1 MQIVKLNKNSTD
13 VTSKSYVIDWID
25 LDMECPESIQWL
37 KKESKLNEDLID
49 VLIERNNLNRRCHY
63 ERGTL
68 INLCHTKQTSS
79 SDTIDIN
86 FLVEDNRVITVHWG
100 KIETIMK
107 LNSMLKNDKE
117 PSTCWGV
124 LASVVSIFSDEMED
138 HISEIGLEIDKLEDQ
153 ILESES
159 ELPMGK
165 LASVRLRLMRMRRYK
180 IQLANLINNISN
192 DMTLSIDKIVRN
204 QMSETSEQIR
214 RHADTLEL
222 DKERALLI
230 QDQIQNL
237 LYDRM
242 NKATYRL
249 GVVATVFLP
258 LGFITGLLGIN
269 VAGIPGDHNHY
280 AFWLVCL
287 LLVIIAIV
295 STILVNRKK
304 EF

>member
-13 VTSKSYVIDWID
+13 VTSKSYVTDWID
-25 LDMECPESIQWL
+25 LDMEYPESIQWL
-37 KKESKLNEDLID
+37 KKESKLNEDLINI
-49 VLIERNNLNRRCHY
+49 LIERNYSNRRRHY
-63 ERGTL
+63 KHGTL

-107 LNSMLKNDKE
+107 FNSMLKNDKE

-165 LASVRLRLMRMRRYK
+165 LASVRRRLMRMRRYK

-214 RHADTLEL
+214 RHADTIEL
-222 DKERALLI
+222 YMERAMLM
-230 QDQIQNL
+230 QDQIQNR

-295 STILVNRKK
+295 CTIFVNRKK